1 MQFGIC
7 NEIFQ
12 GWKIDDA
19 MAFAKQTGYDVI
31 EIAPF
36 TLGARVTDIPI
47 TERTRIRDL
56 AKRIG
61 IRISGLHWVLA
72 QTEGLHLTHP
82 DAKTRERT
90 AAYFCD
96 LVRCCSDLGGNTIVV
111 GSPKQRNVMDGVN
124 HEQAIV
130 WAGQTFRPALALAS
144 TLGVTLCFEPLAPSE
159 TNFINTAA
167 EAIRFTHLFAHPQLK
182 IILDVKAM
190 SSESAPI
197 PQIIRDSSPHFAYF
211 HANDR
216 NLKGP
221 GFGDVDFVPIAAALR
236 ESGYD
241 GVVSVEV
248 FNFDEGPEVI
258 ARKSLEYLR
267 ASFRRH

>member
-144 TLGVTLCFEPLAPSE
+144 TLGV
-159 TNFINTAA
+159 
-167 EAIRFTHLFAHPQLK
+167 
-182 IILDVKAM
+182 D
-190 SSESAPI
+190 
-197 PQIIRDSSPHFAYF
+197 
-211 HANDR
+211 
-216 NLKGP
+216 
-221 GFGDVDFVPIAAALR
+221 
-236 ESGYD
+236 
-241 GVVSVEV
+241 
-248 FNFDEGPEVI
+248 
-258 ARKSLEYLR
+258 RKSVV
-267 ASFRRH
+267 